1 MQGLDNIF
9 LAYSFKVHDFSF
21 PVAPDILAEATSSDT
36 IVKEG
41 EDVLLT
47 CKATGRPEPQIM
59 WRKEDGQS
67 FVVKEG
73 KTKRKGIC
81 S

>member
-1 MQGLDNIF
+1 MKK
-9 LAYSFKVHDFSF
+9 SFSF
-21 PVAPDILAEATSSDT
+21 FPLVAPDILAEATSSDT

-67 FVVKEG
+67 FVIKEG
-73 KTKRKGIC
+73 KAKRKGTNIEN
-81 S
+81 SSLLF

>member
-1 MQGLDNIF
+1 M
-9 LAYSFKVHDFSF
+9 
-21 PVAPDILAEATSSDT
+21 AEATSSDT

-59 WRKEDGQS
+59 WRREDGQS

-73 KTKRKGIC
+73 KTSKEVVNNFLLKMYYAHMLDEY
-81 S
+81 